1 MNLETILYGL
11 IFLVGGLIGVT
22 IEARKSWKDK
32 RNEGWN
38 YTRTKFILSSWGLV
52 IAGAILV
59 LIGVFDR
66 E

>member
-1 MNLETILYGL
+1 MNVDRILYGL
-11 IFLVGGLIGVT
+11 IFLIGGLIGVT

-38 YTRTKFILSSWGLV
+38 YTRTKFVLSSWGLV
-52 IAGAILV
+52 GVGLILV
-59 LIGVFDR
+59 LIGIFDW